1 MAVDVQTE
9 LKPNSISDLSSVLQ
23 RLQDETGRSAEDS
36 VSYAGLKIA
45 ESLRSASKLGKKN
58 RDIVP
63 NPAWK
68 ENSKR
73 RNWAKRQQREGHA
86 IPADAQAEI
95 DALKSIS
102 PLFIVARRQGKGPAM
117 LPAWER
123 KDPRRVIEQ
132 RGLAKKIASVMVGK
146 MGAMKSGAGNAGGVD
161 YRVSKYKESLG
172 DGAGSDVVRLINK
185 LPYLK
190 KAFPGIQPL
199 AIQKGTKALVGML
212 DRRIAAAAARANG
225 GK

>member
-1 MAVDVQTE
+1 MAVDVQPVVE
-9 LKPNSISDLSSVLQ
+9 PGDIADLSSVLK

-45 ESLRSASKLGKKN
+45 ESLRSASKIGKKN

-73 RNWAKRQQREGHA
+73 RNWAKRQQRSGHA

-95 DALKSIS
+95 DAMKSIS
-102 PLFIVARRQGKGPAM
+102 PLLIVRQRQGKGPVM
-117 LPAWER
+117 LAAWER

-146 MGAMKSGAGNAGGVD
+146 MGAMKSGAGNANGVD

-172 DGAGSDVVRLINK
+172 GDSGSDVVRLVNK

-199 AIQKGTKALVGML
+199 AVQKGTRALVGML
-212 DRRIAAAAARANG
+212 DRRIAKATARANR